1 MDSFLTKEEISNQFV
16 ALVEPLEPFFSKKNL
31 GRLKLGS
38 HGTVYTESTR
48 EVEAFL
54 RPLWGLG
61 PFLTSAEENVLLAEY
76 LQGITAGTNP
86 DSPFYWGTVTDYDQL
101 IVEMASLSL
110 FLLLNKEKTWD
121 QLTEKEQANLHQW
134 LIQVNE
140 REIPRNNWHFFRIL
154 VNVAMKKCNMSYS
167 QQQIESDFMVVEEF
181 YQKNGW
187 YCDGEETQFDY
198 YISFAIHYY
207 SLVYARFMAEEDPER
222 VAVIKERATFFAQ
235 TFKHWFDAKGEAIPF
250 GRSLTY
256 RFAQVSFFSAL
267 VFADVEALPWGEIK
281 GLINRHMKNW
291 WAQEIFS
298 TDGLLTVGYHYE
310 NLIFAEG
317 YNGFGSPY
325 WALKSFLLLAVPAD
339 HPYWQAQEQPLTID
353 ERFLAVPESKN
364 FYQYNRELTHLQ
376 AFPAGQFVQFQNHPH
391 AKYSKFVYSTVFGF
405 SVPKQDYWY
414 YEGAYDNVLALA
426 KDGHYFRSKGL
437 DTHFAILPDRIVH
450 EWNPW
455 SDVSIVSTIVPLE
468 TCHVRIHEIETK
480 EALRAYAGG
489 FSAPYTSELPVA
501 EGGVAEVASPIGLSR
516 IEGLLGFEE
525 AAIVRTEPNTNL
537 FYPRTAL
544 PHVVANISP
553 GKTVLVSL
561 VAGLLPE
568 EQMEKPTIEISNEQV
583 KVQQNEKRIE
593 VALGTRRKA
602 WKN

>member
-1 MDSFLTKEEISNQFV
+1 M
-16 ALVEPLEPFFSKKNL
+16 
-31 GRLKLGS
+31 
-38 HGTVYTESTR
+38 
-48 EVEAFL
+48 
-54 RPLWGLG
+54 G

-480 EALRAYAGG
+480 EALRAYDGG

>member
-1 MDSFLTKEEISNQFV
+1 
-16 ALVEPLEPFFSKKNL
+16 
-31 GRLKLGS
+31 
-38 HGTVYTESTR
+38 
-48 EVEAFL
+48 
-54 RPLWGLG
+54 
-61 PFLTSAEENVLLAEY
+61 
-76 LQGITAGTNP
+76 
-86 DSPFYWGTVTDYDQL
+86 
-101 IVEMASLSL
+101 
-110 FLLLNKEKTWD
+110 
-121 QLTEKEQANLHQW
+121 
-134 LIQVNE
+134 
-140 REIPRNNWHFFRIL
+140 
-154 VNVAMKKCNMSYS
+154 
-167 QQQIESDFMVVEEF
+167 EEF

-426 KDGHYFRSKGL
+426 KDGPYFRSKGL

-480 EALRAYAGG
+480 EALRAYDGG
-489 FSAPYTSELPVA
+489 FSAPNTIELTVA
-501 EGGVAEVASPIGLSR
+501 EWGVAEVSSPIGLSR

-568 EQMEKPTIEISNEQV
+568 EQMEKPTIEIRNEQV